1 MLRNLKLALRSA
13 ISFGLMGMI
22 VVMLGVYSL
31 VKINH
36 MGDLAD
42 DIDQNW
48 VPSLEDLAALNQ
60 SLLRVRVLTLRMPLL
75 KDDQV
80 FDQNSQALSQAVAD
94 VEKRL
99 ADFSNHVD
107 GADQREVYAAL
118 IKAKQLYFQEQDKI
132 AQAANAG
139 DMAAAIEGINGVV
152 NDYGTQL
159 NQAIAAMVSVYRTG
173 SDHASDDAAQSR
185 TDAVR
190 GVIIAIVLAVVIT
203 AILATFFTR
212 SVVLPLGE
220 AVIAANHMAKGDLT
234 HEVIIKGKD
243 EPALLLQ
250 SIRTMQDN
258 LRKTI
263 HEISNSSAQL
273 ASAATQLHAVTED
286 ATRGLIAQNAEI
298 EQAATAVNEM
308 TAAVDEVAQNAVST
322 AQASQQSDQT
332 AKNGR
337 EQVIRTVDS
346 IGHLAEDVGVTSMQV
361 QALAQ
366 STADITKVLDVIRA
380 IADQTNLLAL
390 NAAIEAAR
398 AGDAGRG
405 FAVVADEVRALAR
418 RTQDSTKEIE
428 QIVSHVKDQSEHA
441 VTSMEKSSARAN
453 ATLEVARSAGTAL
466 DAITQSMSEITERNL
481 VIASASEEQAQVARE
496 VDRNL
501 VNIRDLSAQSATG
514 ANQTS
519 ASSEELSSLATSL
532 SALIS
537 SFKV

>member
-13 ISFGLMGMI
+13 ISFGLMAMI
-22 VVMLGVYSL
+22 VVMLGIYSL

-80 FDQNSQALSQAVAD
+80 FNQNSQALNQAVAD

-99 ADFSNHVD
+99 SDFSSHVNGD
-107 GADQREVYAAL
+107 DQRKVYTEL
-118 IKAKQLYFQEQDKI
+118 VEAKRLYFQEQAKI
-132 AQAANAG
+132 AQAANDG
-139 DMAAAIEGINGVV
+139 DMSTAIEGINGVV

-220 AVIAANHMAKGDLT
+220 AVIAANYMAKGDLT
-234 HEVIIKGKD
+234 HEVIITGRD

-286 ATRGLIAQNAEI
+286 ATRGLISQNAEI

-322 AQASQQSDQT
+322 AQASQESDQT

-346 IGHLAEDVGVTSMQV
+346 IGQLAEDVGMTSMQV